1 MEIVSNLFQL
11 NIKSHWGNSHNLF
24 LNLCLVRSWVKKF
37 FLSIS
42 SFLLQFFRLFFTGL
56 PGCLQT
62 DKIDW
67 VPHELVLNTNSGRS
81 WVNSLFMSIS
91 YFFLSIHP
99 WTFYWLTMMSLNWLS
114 QLRLIETTRLIL
126 NSG

>member
-11 NIKSHWGNSHNLF
+11 NIKSHWGNSNNLF

-42 SFLLQFFRLFFTGL
+42 SFLCSFLDFFL
-56 PGCLQT
+56 PVCLVVFKLTKLIGSGQL
-62 DKIDW
+62 
-67 VPHELVLNTNSGRS
+67 PHELVLNPNSGRS

-91 YFFLSIHP
+91 YFFFINSSLDVLLVDHDVFELAKSIASHRD
-99 WTFYWLTMMSLNWLS
+99 N
-114 QLRLIETTRLIL
+114 
-126 NSG
+126 